1 MGRRFL
7 EQNTTQSTLSGSGS
21 QQMNL
26 LGNRGRVRT
35 QPSVK
40 RSYDI
45 GGVDGHF
52 SLTGMSS
59 NPCFICGNRR
69 SDPRERGNF
78 LTGQLGHSLAL
89 RLGGEDNASGV
100 GDATGD
106 RQRKILPRAENGR
119 HFCDSVV

>member
-26 LGNRGRVRT
+26 LGNRGRGRT

-59 NPCFICGNRR
+59 NPCFICGA
-69 SDPRERGNF
+69 
-78 LTGQLGHSLAL
+78 TGAVTRASAAISLLGSWAIASLL

-100 GDATGD
+100 GDACQGQTE
-106 RQRKILPRAENGR
+106 KNPA
-119 HFCDSVV
+119 

>member
-26 LGNRGRVRT
+26 LGNRGR
-35 QPSVK
+35 PSVK

-59 NPCFICGNRR
+59 NPCFICG
-69 SDPRERGNF
+69 
-78 LTGQLGHSLAL
+78 
-89 RLGGEDNASGV
+89 
-100 GDATGD
+100 ATGAVT
-106 RQRKILPRAENGR
+106 RASAAISLLGSWAIASLSASAEKIMLRA
-119 HFCDSVV
+119 

>member
-35 QPSVK
+35 Q
-40 RSYDI
+40 SYDI

-59 NPCFICGNRR
+59 NPCFICG
-69 SDPRERGNF
+69 
-78 LTGQLGHSLAL
+78 
-89 RLGGEDNASGV
+89 
-100 GDATGD
+100 ATGAVT
-106 RQRKILPRAENGR
+106 RASAAISLLGSWAIASLSASAEKIMLRA
-119 HFCDSVV
+119 

>member
-45 GGVDGHF
+45 G
-52 SLTGMSS
+52 
-59 NPCFICGNRR
+59 RR

-100 GDATGD
+100 GDAYRGQTE
-106 RQRKILPRAENGR
+106 KNPA
-119 HFCDSVV
+119 

>member
-59 NPCFICGNRR
+59 IICG
-69 SDPRERGNF
+69 
-78 LTGQLGHSLAL
+78 
-89 RLGGEDNASGV
+89 
-100 GDATGD
+100 ATGAVT
-106 RQRKILPRAENGR
+106 RASAAISLLGSWAIASLSASAEKIMLRA
-119 HFCDSVV
+119 

>member
-59 NPCFICGNRR
+59 NPCFICG
-69 SDPRERGNF
+69 
-78 LTGQLGHSLAL
+78 
-89 RLGGEDNASGV
+89 
-100 GDATGD
+100 ATGAVT
-106 RQRKILPRAENGR
+106 RASAAISLLGSWAIASLSASAETIMLR
-119 HFCDSVV
+119 A

>member
-21 QQMNL
+21 QQMNP

-52 SLTGMSS
+52 SRTGMSS
-59 NPCFICGNRR
+59 NPCYICGATG

-100 GDATGD
+100 GDACRGQTE
-106 RQRKILPRAENGR
+106 KNPA
-119 HFCDSVV
+119 

>member
-52 SLTGMSS
+52 SLTGIS
-59 NPCFICGNRR
+59 
-69 SDPRERGNF
+69 
-78 LTGQLGHSLAL
+78 LLGSWAIASLSASAEKIML
-89 RLGGEDNASGV
+89 RA
-100 GDATGD
+100 
-106 RQRKILPRAENGR
+106 
-119 HFCDSVV
+119 

>member
-26 LGNRGRVRT
+26 LGNRGRGRT

-52 SLTGMSS
+52 SPNGMSS
-59 NPCFICGNRR
+59 NPCFICG
-69 SDPRERGNF
+69 
-78 LTGQLGHSLAL
+78 
-89 RLGGEDNASGV
+89 
-100 GDATGD
+100 ATGAVT
-106 RQRKILPRAENGR
+106 RASAAISLLGSWAIASLSASAEKIMLRA
-119 HFCDSVV
+119 

>member
-59 NPCFICGNRR
+59 NPCFICGA
-69 SDPRERGNF
+69 
-78 LTGQLGHSLAL
+78 TGAVTRASAAISLLGSWAIASLSASAEKIML
-89 RLGGEDNASGV
+89 R
-100 GDATGD
+100 ATPAGD

-119 HFCDSVV
+119 HFCDPVV